1 MASLFYLPYFV
12 YIIQSESSGIFYKGF
27 TEDYIKRLYEHNN
40 DFSRYTSGKGPW
52 KLIYVEELSD
62 KKAALIR
69 EKKLKRA
76 NKDYLLWLIKQ
87 PQNILLK

>member
-62 KKAALIR
+62 KKSCINQR
-69 EKKLKRA
+69 EKIEKS
-76 NKDYLLWLIKQ
+76 
-87 PQNILLK
+87 